1 MTIENYPTNYAQE
14 QLNIF
19 YGPSYLT
26 RDISMDDYEMSGYN
40 LPQLFN
46 PGDHNIHV
54 NCGNNPFKGMV
65 PNFRAQDPTN
75 PNADYIMPIDEY
87 ANVHKTSK
95 FNNAIIL
102 NGFDTYP
109 AGSLDYWVTVIASL
123 MFKRDSRIFWRT
135 AINNTYPWTFD
146 EHIRLAAT
154 INYSVIGMVM
164 ETETDIYAEWTSNIK
179 STDYSL
185 G

>member
-1 MTIENYPTNYAQE
+1 MTQHYPTDYAQE
-14 QLNIF
+14 QLNKF
-19 YGPSYLT
+19 YGPSYLD

-46 PGDHNIHV
+46 PGDHNIHI
-54 NCGNNPFKGMV
+54 NCANNPFKGMV
-65 PNFRAQDPTN
+65 PNFRGQDPTN
-75 PNADYIMPIDEY
+75 PNADFILPIDDY
-87 ANVHKTSK
+87 AKTHKTSK

-109 AGSLDYWVTVIASL
+109 AGSLDYWVQVIASL

-164 ETETDIYAEWTSNIK
+164 ETETDIYAEWNSNIK
-179 STDYSL
+179 SMDYSN

>member
-1 MTIENYPTNYAQE
+1 MTQNYPTTFAQE
-14 QLNIF
+14 KLNEF
-19 YGPSYLT
+19 YGSSYLN

-87 ANVHKTSK
+87 ANIHRTSK
-95 FNNAIIL
+95 FHNAIIL
-102 NGFDTYP
+102 NGFDNYQ
-109 AGSLDYWVTVIASL
+109 AGSLDHWVQVIANL
-123 MFKRDSRIFWRT
+123 MVKRDARMFWRT

-164 ETETDIYAEWTSNIK
+164 ETETEIYAEWNSNNK
-179 STDYSL
+179 SLSYMV

>member
-1 MTIENYPTNYAQE
+1 MSNPTDYAQE

-19 YGPSYLT
+19 YGSSYQS
-26 RDISMDDYEMSGYN
+26 RDISMDQYELSGYN

-46 PGDHNIHV
+46 PGDHTIHI
-54 NCGNNPFKGMV
+54 NCGNNPFQGMV
-65 PNFRAQDPTN
+65 PNFRGQDPDN
-75 PNADYIMPIDEY
+75 PRANFVMSIDYY
-87 ANVHKTSK
+87 ASIHKTSK

-102 NGFDTYP
+102 NG
-109 AGSLDYWVTVIASL
+109 LDNIQPGGMDHYVRVIASL

-146 EHIRLAAT
+146 EHVRLAGL
-154 INYSVIGMVM
+154 INYSVVGMVM
-164 ETETDIYAEWTSNIK
+164 ETETDIYAEWSSNIK
-179 STDYSL
+179 SMDYSN